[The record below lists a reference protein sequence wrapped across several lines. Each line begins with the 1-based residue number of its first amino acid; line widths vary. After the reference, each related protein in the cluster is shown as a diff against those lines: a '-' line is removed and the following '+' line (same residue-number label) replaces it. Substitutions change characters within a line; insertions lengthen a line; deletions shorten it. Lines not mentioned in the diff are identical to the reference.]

1 MPGEWYGI
9 SRCQQKVLFE
19 KEEATMPDDIED
31 KKIHAASKPASA
43 LSRKPVDGD
52 LTCSESQIED
62 ILSEGESS
70 KPMSKSDKGL
80 HAKRQPKSSR

>member
-1 MPGEWYGI
+1 M
-9 SRCQQKVLFE
+9 L
-19 KEEATMPDDIED
+19 DDIED

-43 LSRKPVDGD
+43 LPRKSADGD

-80 HAKRQPKSSR
+80 HVKRHPKSSR